1 MGLNVG
7 KVLSGVG
14 KLLRTL
20 RVSGREARPK
30 ENPGESS
37 PISPDSVKVELEGGD
52 LEVKPT
58 SGGSGVSPL
67 VKVAV
72 STLIGISTASTWA
85 TANASTSLYLE
96 HLKTSLTSESSEI
109 SKRSEYSS
117 KEIVELLTK
126 LSGKN
131 ASKLLR
137 KIQTSDELRSSLSRL
152 ITFLKSDDFPRRLKE
167 IAPDE
172 SPEVFSRKL
181 LRDLVEI
188 LEHPDRIT
196 QGRKGTCGATVAER
210 ALAERLPGEYV
221 RILTDLLANGKTKL
235 KNGAVMHLN
244 PGGLHKAKGERDT
257 RYLPSRVL
265 QPSFTDFANGPFTYD
280 DDKEIQVIKFADG
293 KSFTVHSSGLAAG
306 EEADLLQALF
316 GANYKLLEFSG
327 NSTYNKKILKELLK
341 EEYRRGHGR
350 FPVVITVNFVTDEEL
365 KRGVD
370 GGHFL
375 ELKEVEENSVILS
388 NPWGESPKLYE
399 IYPSFKRE
407 GGPPREPDGSGR
419 WGYIRVKDNDLLK
432 RLKPL
437 RGANNYLV
445 VPEEALENRLTE

>member
-1 MGLNVG
+1 MGLKVG

-20 RVSGREARPK
+20 RVSGREVKPK

-37 PISPDSVKVELEGGD
+37 LISPDSAKVKLEGGD
-52 LEVKPT
+52 LEVKPI

-67 VKVAV
+67 VKVVA
-72 STLIGISTASTWA
+72 STLISISTASAWA
-85 TANASTSLYLE
+85 TANASTSLYLK
-96 HLKTSLTSESSEI
+96 HLETSLTSESS
-109 SKRSEYSS
+109 KRSEYSS
-117 KEIVELLTK
+117 REIVELLTK

-131 ASKLLR
+131 ASGLLG
-137 KIQTSDELRSSLSRL
+137 KIQSSDGLRSSLSRL
-152 ITFLKSDDFPRRLKE
+152 ITFLKSDNFPRRLKE

-181 LRDLVEI
+181 LRDLVEV

-196 QGRKGTCGATVAER
+196 QDRKGTCGATVAER

-221 RILTDLLANGKTKL
+221 RILTDLLVNGKTKL
-235 KNGAVMHLN
+235 RNGAVMSLN
-244 PGGLHKAKGERDT
+244 LGGLHNAKGERDT
-257 RYLPSRVL
+257 RYLPSRIL

-280 DDKEIQVIKFADG
+280 DDKEIQVIKFSDG

-316 GANYKLLEFSG
+316 GANYKLLEFSE
-327 NSTYNKKILKELLK
+327 NSDYNKKILKELLK
-341 EEYRRGHGR
+341 EEYRRGRGR

-375 ELKEVEENSVILS
+375 ELKKVEENSVILS

-399 IYPSFKRE
+399 IYPNFKRE

-419 WGYIRVKDNDLLK
+419 WGYIRVKDSDLLK

-437 RGANNYLV
+437 RGANNYLI